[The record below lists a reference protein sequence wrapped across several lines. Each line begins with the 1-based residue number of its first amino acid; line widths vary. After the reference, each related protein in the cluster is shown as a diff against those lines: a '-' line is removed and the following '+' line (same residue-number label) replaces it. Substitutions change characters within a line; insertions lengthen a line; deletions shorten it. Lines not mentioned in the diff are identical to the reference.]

1 VRLGLALPVL
11 LLASTAAAQPLA
23 PRLVRHLDRPGGAHP
38 LGDATGRIAV
48 TTRLPRGV
56 SAASLGLWEVAPG
69 IGARRFLPA
78 EVEPYAAAH
87 PGLSLSIRP
96 PLRPLLDVS
105 GKWTQAN
112 RFRADTGLDG
122 TGVVVGVVDTGIDV
136 RHPDFLDAAGKTRI
150 AWLLGAGPPQGLHPD
165 LEEQFGCNDPAKS
178 SCAVYAAADI
188 DRILA
193 GTGPGDARD
202 VEGHGT
208 HVASIAAGNGGPS
221 AGTPRYVGVAPG
233 ATLVIAAPFG
243 GGGFQDADILNAAS
257 FVFDR
262 AKALGLPAVLN
273 LSLGSDYGSHDGL
286 STLEQGLEAMV
297 GDDKPGRA
305 VVVAAGNSG
314 ALSTDANGGGPY
326 GIHTEVTVSPS
337 EVARVPISAGAAAS
351 GQGYVW
357 ITFQPGDDVEVALR
371 GPDGSSWIGFV
382 GKGDDVGY
390 TSGSGAT
397 LVKAGIVNNLPAINP
412 AMTAEMNS
420 ASVIFT
426 GRWDPGS
433 FEILLRGQGR
443 ASLWMTATGDAAAA
457 LFFTRAVRGGTINV
471 PATAPALIAVGCT
484 VNRLRWNPLQGG
496 ELILEGLGD
505 DTAAVP
511 DSACY
516 FSSSGP
522 TPLGVAKPEIS
533 APGGYVAAAMSADAD
548 PRTGGGGLF
557 DLSGCPAGSGYCA
570 LVDARHAVAA
580 GTSMSA
586 PHVTGAAAL
595 LLQLD
600 RTLTQARL
608 ADVLQAGAHRPL
620 GHMPDAEQLGPG
632 ELDLLG
638 ARDALL
644 DPATAPEDPD
654 PTKSWFTVSSAFARP
669 DPTWPVWGTIELR
682 RLDGTI
688 AGGVDG
694 KELALVVEG
703 GDVYQPVVKAARGMY
718 RFAVAGRAGDA
729 SEVRVEVRYAGLSLG
744 SVTLPVGEDVWR
756 AQDSTFGA
764 ASGACATRAPAG
776 SPWGAGATLIAAAA
790 LALRRRRRMDR
801 EIRGST

>member
-1 VRLGLALPVL
+1 MRFGFVLPVL

-23 PRLVRHLDRPGGAHP
+23 PRLVRHLDRPGRAHP

-105 GKWTQAN
+105 GAWTQAN

-122 TGVVVGVVDTGIDV
+122 AGVVVGVVDTGIDV
-136 RHPDFLDAAGKTRI
+136 RHEDFRDAAGKTRI
-150 AWLLGAGPPQGLHPD
+150 AWLLGAGPPRGLHPE
-165 LEEQFGCNDPAKS
+165 LEEKFGCDDPEKS
-178 SCAVYAAADI
+178 SCAVYDAADI

-221 AGTPRYVGVAPG
+221 AGPARYVGVAPM
-233 ATLVIAAPFG
+233 ATLVIAAPFA

-262 AKALGLPAVLN
+262 AAALGMPAVLN

-286 STLEQGLEAMV
+286 STLEQGLEALV
-297 GDDKPGRA
+297 GDEHPGRA

-314 ALSTDANGGGPY
+314 ALYTDKNGGGPY

-337 EVARVPISAGAAAS
+337 EVTRVPISAGAVAS

-357 ITFQPGDDVEVALR
+357 ITFQPGDDVEVGLR

-382 GKGDDVGY
+382 GKGDGVGY
-390 TSGSGAT
+390 ESGSEAT
-397 LVKAGIVNNLPAINP
+397 LVKAGIINNLPDRNP

-426 GRWDPGS
+426 GHWSAGT
-433 FEILLRGQGR
+433 FEILLRGQGH
-443 ASLWMTATGDAAAA
+443 ASLWITATGDAVDE
-457 LFFTRAVRGGTINV
+457 LQFTRALRAGTINV

-484 VNRLRWNPLQGG
+484 INRLRWSALVGG
-496 ELILEGLGD
+496 ELVLDGFGGD
-505 DTAAVP
+505 PAAVP
-511 DSACY
+511 DGACY

-548 PRTGGGGLF
+548 PRLGSGGLF
-557 DLSGCPAGSGYCA
+557 DLGGCPAGSGFCA
-570 LVDARHAVAA
+570 LVDGTHAVAA

-595 LLQLD
+595 LFQLD

-608 ADVLQAGAHRPL
+608 VDVLQAGAHRPVGL
-620 GHMPDAEQLGPG
+620 VPDAAQLGPG

-654 PTKSWFTVSSAFARP
+654 PTKSWFTLSSAFARP
-669 DPTWPVWGTIELR
+669 DVTWPVWGTIELR

-694 KELALVVEG
+694 KQLELLVEG
-703 GDVYQPVVKAARGMY
+703 GAVYQPVVKVARGMY
-718 RFAVAGRAGDA
+718 RFAVAGRRGDDGQA
-729 SEVRVEVRYAGLSLG
+729 MRVEVRYAGLALG

-756 AQDSTFGA
+756 AQDPTFGA
-764 ASGACATRAPAG
+764 ASGACATGG
-776 SPWGAGATLIAAAA
+776 SRGSAWGAGALLIALGA
-790 LALRRRRRMDR
+790 LSARRRRQPSAR
-801 EIRGST
+801 